1 MKKEEQFFSENLQ
14 EDLENLE
21 RYIEEYSLF
30 LPLAVY
36 SVNPVGIIVDVNQT
50 GKELSK
56 YQEIELIG
64 QDIEIIFKNP
74 KKIKKFFNQTLKKGS
89 IKNREMILVTKN
101 KKEIPVRA
109 SASIRQDQEGN
120 IIGCFIALNDI
131 TEIKKF
137 QTKLEDKVKQRTEEL
152 EKTKNK
158 LAKTLEE
165 TKEAKRKV
173 EGEKNKTS
181 AIISNLV
188 DPIIIIDQEDKINL
202 YNPKAKEIFGFT
214 KSSIGKKVKKKD
226 NYSME
231 NFKEILKKDYEI
243 KKGKDMEP
251 ANPKEEELIIEHQG
265 DKLTYKIIT
274 TKVYDSKKRCIGTM
288 KTFSDLTREKR
299 INRLKTEFVSIAA
312 HQLRTP
318 LSAIKWAIKMILE
331 GDTGPI
337 NQDQR
342 EILTKGFESNERM
355 IKLVN
360 DMLNVS
366 RIEEGRLQYN
376 FAKTNFKEV
385 YETVVGNVKS
395 KIKEKN
401 IKFNIKKPD
410 KMPSVYM
417 DKEKIR
423 LVIQN
428 LLENAVKYTPVNGTV
443 TLEIQKQKKNL
454 RIKAKDNGVGIPEK
468 DQKKL
473 FSKFFRAEN
482 VKKMQ
487 TDGTGLGLFIANN
500 IIKKHGGEIHFKSEE
515 GKGTEFYFYLPLNQ
529 TKK

>member
-226 NYSME
+226 
-231 NFKEILKKDYEI
+231 KILKLLIFELLFSNPQNREYSEGLTAIELSRRFNCKIDII
-243 KKGKDMEP
+243 KK
-251 ANPKEEELIIEHQG
+251 NL
-265 DKLTYKIIT
+265 KL
-274 TKVYDSKKRCIGTM
+274 
-288 KTFSDLTREKR
+288 LQEKR
-299 INRLKTEFVSIAA
+299 IARSTGISPKFWLLDDYNFQRLDEN
-312 HQLRTP
+312 
-318 LSAIKWAIKMILE
+318 
-331 GDTGPI
+331 DPI
-337 NQDQR
+337 NLLVGDV
-342 EILTKGFESNERM
+342 EDIDFES
-355 IKLVN
+355 
-360 DMLNVS
+360 
-366 RIEEGRLQYN
+366 
-376 FAKTNFKEV
+376 
-385 YETVVGNVKS
+385 
-395 KIKEKN
+395 
-401 IKFNIKKPD
+401 
-410 KMPSVYM
+410 
-417 DKEKIR
+417 
-423 LVIQN
+423 
-428 LLENAVKYTPVNGTV
+428 
-443 TLEIQKQKKNL
+443 
-454 RIKAKDNGVGIPEK
+454 
-468 DQKKL
+468 
-473 FSKFFRAEN
+473 FFEY
-482 VKKMQ
+482 
-487 TDGTGLGLFIANN
+487 
-500 IIKKHGGEIHFKSEE
+500 SCS
-515 GKGTEFYFYLPLNQ
+515 
-529 TKK
+529 